1 MDKLKERVLNLFLRP
16 VLDVKLT
23 KEESARGGKTFTLH
37 CNSGSARSA
46 KAFQNKGKRE
56 SRRYI
61 A

>member
-23 KEESARGGKTFTLH
+23 KEESVRGGKTFTLH